1 MTAHA
6 SRCELVHR
14 NRVRRP
20 GRDVDVATLQAHV
33 MDFAE
38 RGIVSKYAVPDRI
51 LFVETLDK
59 TSVGKLDKKAMRAK
73 FA

>member
-1 MTAHA
+1 MIVT
-6 SRCELVHR
+6 
-14 NRVRRP
+14 RP
-20 GRDVDVATLQAHV
+20 GEDVDVATLRAHV
-33 MDFAE
+33 MGFAE

-73 FA
+73 FAS